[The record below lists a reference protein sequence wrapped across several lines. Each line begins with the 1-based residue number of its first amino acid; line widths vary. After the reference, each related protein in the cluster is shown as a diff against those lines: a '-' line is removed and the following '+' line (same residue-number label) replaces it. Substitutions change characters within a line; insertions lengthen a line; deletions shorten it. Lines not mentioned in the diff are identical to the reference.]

1 MVRLFFLFL
10 MVIGVGVYAPVVVY
24 AADAPTAEAADQ
36 EENVKTVRE
45 RVRALTKDLSDAE
58 RTHFYA
64 IYDSHNLIN
73 VAKSVQDSVAD
84 GVKKCAENNPDM
96 KDALK
101 ARHKDWKAS
110 VDEVLKEAEGN
121 VKNMISVQD
130 YIKPRDIKKV
140 LKFVDKVRKDTEVQK
155 VPVTS
160 PEACEYLLN
169 KMDETEDNLTG
180 LLRSTLVS
188 LPQALQ
194 NAQEADKEAAEE
206 KAADEKK

>member
-1 MVRLFFLFL
+1 MTRFLVLFL
-10 MVIGVGVYAPVVVY
+10 LALSVGFYGAVDARAQD
-24 AADAPTAEAADQ
+24 AATQAAEDEDVQ
-36 EENVKTVRE
+36 SVRQ
-45 RVRALTKDLSDAE
+45 RVQALIKPLDDPQ

-73 VAKSVQDSVAD
+73 VVKTVQGSVSQ
-84 GVKKCAENNPDM
+84 GVEKCVENNPDM
-96 KDALK
+96 KDALN
-101 ARHKDWKAS
+101 ARHKEWKNSINA
-110 VDEVLKEAEGN
+110 VLKEAEGN
-121 VKNMISVQD
+121 VKNMIAVQD
-130 YIKPRDIKKV
+130 YTKPKDIRSI
-140 LKFVDKVRKDTEVQK
+140 LKFVDKTRKNKDKDVQK

-194 NAQEADKEAAEE
+194 NAQDAEDN
-206 KAADEKK
+206 KAE